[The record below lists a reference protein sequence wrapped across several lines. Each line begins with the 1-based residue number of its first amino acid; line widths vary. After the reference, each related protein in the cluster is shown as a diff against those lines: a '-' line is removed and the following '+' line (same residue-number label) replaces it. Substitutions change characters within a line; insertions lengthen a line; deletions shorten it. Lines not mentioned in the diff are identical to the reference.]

1 MSIWTKKC
9 SRLENSNTTCL
20 GIGKTGRTISLRSFN
35 NKNVVLFSLTF
46 FSHNRLKSKKGY
58 RKTEK
63 LLKFPFFYLEIKDIQ
78 RAGKFKIIT
87 ILDALFFPFL
97 TYFFWISNFSFVD
110 DGDCHLQILTNTHS
124 SEIKGPLTLFK

>member
-46 FSHNRLKSKKGY
+46 LSHNRLKSKKRY
-58 RKTEK
+58 RKTKK
-63 LLKFPFFYLEIKDIQ
+63 LLKFPFLYLEIKEIQ
-78 RAGKFKIIT
+78 SRKIQNNTYIEHYFS
-87 ILDALFFPFL
+87 LFL

-124 SEIKGPLTLFK
+124 SEIKGPLTLFE